1 MNIEKINKLYENM
14 ISLQQ
19 LFEEENAVDAINGL
33 RFASAE
39 FRHAFFKVRETL
51 LKSPV
56 GKQTQQTTTDTEKTE
71 AEKEN
76 KSSKPAAKKTVKKA
90 TTTTTPKK
98 KEDPL
103 KDKFDEFILDS
114 YDEISR
120 DDLPRVLT
128 PIDEIIRMFSLSIDA
143 KPNKQ
148 IYSNFRKYLRSIYTA
163 DGDKIYLKPK
173 SSALPNE
180 CKLDGSNMMFYQ
192 HPKFKYLWCR
202 EDGTFYY
209 LLPDGQTLKEN
220 KIVKNPNTLYLAVIG
235 GKPNHSARQIALECY
250 IHRDVSGYHVSV
262 LNGNKSDLSY
272 RNLSISTM
280 RGYKGPNN
288 KYDESDAVL
297 ACEYIVSHNKDI
309 RNIES
314 DTNYQIGY
322 GFAKSILE
330 KRRFERI
337 ANKYF

>member
-14 ISLQQ
+14 ISLQE

-33 RFASAE
+33 RFASSE

-56 GKQTQQTTTDTEKTE
+56 GKQTQQPQTQQATEKTE
-71 AEKEN
+71 TEKA
-76 KSSKPAAKKTVKKA
+76 SKPVTKKTVAA
-90 TTTTTPKK
+90 TTANSKK
-98 KEDPL
+98 KEKDL
-103 KDKFDEFILDS
+103 LTDKFDEFILDS
-114 YDEISR
+114 YDESSR
-120 DDLPRVLT
+120 DEKPMSIE
-128 PIDEIIRMFSLSIDA
+128 IDEIIRMFSLYA
-143 KPNKQ
+143 ETKPNPQ
-148 IYSNFRKYLRSIYTA
+148 IYTKFRKYLRNIYTA

-173 SSALPNE
+173 SANLPDE
-180 CKLDGSNMMFYQ
+180 SELDDSHLKFHR

-202 EDGTFYY
+202 EDGKFFY
-209 LLPDGQTLKEN
+209 LLPDGRTLKEI
-220 KIVKNPNTLYLAVIG
+220 KITVNPKALYLPVIG
-235 GKPNHSARQIALECY
+235 GKPNHSARLLALECY
-250 IHRDVSGYHVSV
+250 MHREINGYHVSV

-297 ACEYIVSHNKDI
+297 ACEYIVSHNEDI
-309 RNIES
+309 SNIES

-322 GFAKSILE
+322 AFAKSILE
-330 KRRFERI
+330 KRRFEKI